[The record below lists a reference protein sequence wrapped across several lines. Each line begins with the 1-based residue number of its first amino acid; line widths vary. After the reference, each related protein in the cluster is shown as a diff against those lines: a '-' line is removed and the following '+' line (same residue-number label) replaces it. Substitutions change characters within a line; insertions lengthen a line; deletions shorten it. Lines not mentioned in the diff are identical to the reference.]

1 MTWEIGFFVISVAV
15 LLLVLSAIP
24 ALLQIRK
31 TARNAEVTLEVLNR
45 ELPAIL
51 QDVRQMTTLTS
62 EVSGSVRFH
71 VEEKIS
77 RAARFNMKLLEGL
90 ANQLGGTLELLHDGI
105 DRLST
110 GFASLR
116 GGYAG
121 IEGRMER
128 EVRKNIVTGLKAFVL
143 IIGTV
148 RSVLETTRPSG

>member
-15 LLLVLSAIP
+15 FLLVLFAIP
-24 ALLQIRK
+24 TLLQIRK
-31 TARNAEVTLEVLNR
+31 TARNAEITLEVMNR
-45 ELPAIL
+45 ELPVIL
-51 QDVRQMTTLTS
+51 QAVRQITTLTS
-62 EVSGSVRFH
+62 EVSRSVRFQ

-77 RAARFNMKLLEGL
+77 RTARFNLKLLEGL
-90 ANQLGGTLELLHDGI
+90 ARQMGGILQRLHDGI

-110 GFASLR
+110 GFDSLQ

-128 EVRKNIVTGLKAFVL
+128 ELRKKIVTGLKTFVL

-148 RSVLETTRPSG
+148 RSALETARPRE